1 MFCCVKLWCV
11 TVFDRVHPVLLRMSR
26 YVTVITAREDYRYK
40 MAYHGDKFLH
50 IGAVTIVNNTDHTLH
65 YAIEEELQSRIL
77 NQLCSRLLRSAVV
90 IISKDL
96 FVYKKKKM
104 CFILYGV
111 YISSV
116 AELDRP
122 KKRVTPWSKRN

>member
-1 MFCCVKLWCV
+1 
-11 TVFDRVHPVLLRMSR
+11 
-26 YVTVITAREDYRYK
+26 

-65 YAIEEELQSRIL
+65 SANEEELQSRTFLI
-77 NQLCSRLLRSAVV
+77 NSAVGCRKLRSAVV

-96 FVYKKKKM
+96 FVL

-111 YISSV
+111 YVSSV
-116 AELDRP
+116 ADLDKP